1 VQDIR
6 DLLQQLEAEKA
17 RGRASPDRQLEK
29 SLRVQLHQKHVLL
42 ERAVHTPLCYGSV
55 STVNT
60 PLPSP
65 SPSRQ
70 GIARGFRGLGR
81 VSDAVRTWA
90 SESVGGRLAGGTR
103 GTVNRYQGAS
113 ASDVSDAMRSW
124 ASEASSG
131 RPNKSK
137 PSYGSEFEARASG
150 RNSLNGSDAPADR
163 YARNAGASGIGPSRE
178 NSHQARQASSRE
190 GGGSHGLSENGR
202 LSFRGPSIGFGTNPQ
217 RGLMSEAVA
226 LGGGDVSHAEIS
238 KRCNL
243 GRAYDAGRE
252 QEGYRKDGFE
262 EGAASRDSKEGGL
275 RSPTDSFVQFAG
287 PVFRTF
293 DQGFSLSPIGVNTP
307 AALGGKSE
315 ELGRFEGVS
324 LRPSSQQGASRDVAQ
339 MERGEFGKEQ
349 RKSFRS
355 EGTGFE
361 VEFVEFEDVPYDAED
376 APSEPRSGMSE
387 NELEKVRDNPTN
399 QVVSKRPASTRNE
412 NQSHSRGY
420 LSQPGSDLE
429 HYSAGDCSRG
439 GRFQQA
445 GLSQTPPNPAQTS
458 HRVSYDDIP
467 IKSKASATF
476 QNLPDLLV
484 DVSTSSNNPSANPS
498 PSEEHGRGSIKRPF
512 LRARGGRL
520 GTSVSIPDHLKV
532 SIPEPPSSASGP
544 ALNSS
549 ELGPS
554 TAPGNL
560 GRSLFSDGPR
570 GKRRVKRDRFE
581 GEISILEREDEGEE
595 SEEPPKRPFLQRK
608 SKAMPM
614 QKLDWSKVRGG
625 RSGDWTDLCVNCTE
639 DWEYGRPSITLHGM
653 THRQTAQH
661 RILIPFFPGR
671 LGLSS
676 DWRGRRQGTR
686 DHVQWRGHC
695 KSARSLEALL
705 VLTFLRFPACI
716 LETRSP

>member
-1 VQDIR
+1 MIANLLLQDIR

-17 RGRASPDRQLEK
+17 RGRASPDRQLER

-42 ERAVHTPLCYGSV
+42 ERAVHTPLRYGSV

-65 SPSRQ
+65 SQ
-70 GIARGFRGLGR
+70 GTVKGFRGLGGI
-81 VSDAVRTWA
+81 SDAVQIWA
-90 SESVGGRLAGGTR
+90 SESVGGRLAGETR
-103 GTVNRYQGAS
+103 GGVNRYQGAS
-113 ASDVSDAMRSW
+113 ASGVLGAVRSW

-131 RPNKSK
+131 RPNKSR
-137 PSYGSEFEARASG
+137 PSYGTESEARSSG
-150 RNSLNGSDAPADR
+150 RNSLNESDAPADR

-178 NSHQARQASSRE
+178 YSHQARQASSRE
-190 GGGSHGLSENGR
+190 GGGSQGFSENGR
-202 LSFRGPSIGFGTNPQ
+202 LSFRRASIGFGTTPQ
-217 RGLMSEAVA
+217 RGSLSEAVA
-226 LGGGDVSHAEIS
+226 PGRSDASRANIS
-238 KRCNL
+238 KRRNL
-243 GRAYDAGRE
+243 VGAYDARRE
-252 QEGYRKDGFE
+252 QEDYGTGGFQ
-262 EGAASRDSKEGGL
+262 GGGPASTDSKEGGL
-275 RSPTDSFVQFAG
+275 RSPADSFVQFAG

-307 AALGGKSE
+307 AGLGGESV
-315 ELGRFEGVS
+315 RFEGVPQ
-324 LRPSSQQGASRDVAQ
+324 RPSSQQGAFGVAQ

-349 RKSFRS
+349 RESFRS

-361 VEFVEFEDVPYDAED
+361 VEFVEFEDVPYDAEGT
-376 APSEPRSGMSE
+376 PSEPRGRMSE
-387 NELEKVRDNPTN
+387 HELEKVRDNPTN
-399 QVVSKRPASTRNE
+399 QVVSNRPASTRNE
-412 NQSHSRGY
+412 DQSHSRGY
-420 LSQPGSDLE
+420 LAQPGSDLE
-429 HYSAGDCSRG
+429 HYSAGDSSRG
-439 GRFQQA
+439 GRSQQA

-476 QNLPDLLV
+476 RNLPDLLV

-532 SIPEPPSSASGP
+532 SIPEPPSGASGP
-544 ALNSS
+544 ALYSS

-570 GKRRVKRDRFE
+570 AKRRAKRDRFE

-595 SEEPPKRPFLQRK
+595 SEEPPKRAFLQRK

-625 RSGDWTDLCVNCTE
+625 CSV
-639 DWEYGRPSITLHGM
+639 
-653 THRQTAQH
+653 
-661 RILIPFFPGR
+661 F
-671 LGLSS
+671 
-676 DWRGRRQGTR
+676 
-686 DHVQWRGHC
+686 
-695 KSARSLEALL
+695 
-705 VLTFLRFPACI
+705 
-716 LETRSP
+716 